1 MMQKNKI
8 KCSSNKRIPRGTTS
22 TVNYTKNSNCT
33 KKKVV
38 LNSTWIAGTRPRNPP
53 PITVCE
59 GMTHASVTACESMPL
74 YLTMRPCAAPDLRF
88 ILDDFSSRL
97 FFRLFGAFA
106 ISVWCKGEV
115 YDWPNKTCFLIRLMT
130 QFLKE
135 SLVRNV
141 IMIIAV
147 MKE

>member
-88 ILDDFSSRL
+88 ILDDFSSL
-97 FFRLFGAFA
+97 FFFVFLGPLLFRFDVKVRSMTGLIKPVFFYTFDDS
-106 ISVWCKGEV
+106 IFKG
-115 YDWPNKTCFLIRLMT
+115 KLG
-130 QFLKE
+130 
-135 SLVRNV
+135 S
-141 IMIIAV
+141 
-147 MKE
+147 